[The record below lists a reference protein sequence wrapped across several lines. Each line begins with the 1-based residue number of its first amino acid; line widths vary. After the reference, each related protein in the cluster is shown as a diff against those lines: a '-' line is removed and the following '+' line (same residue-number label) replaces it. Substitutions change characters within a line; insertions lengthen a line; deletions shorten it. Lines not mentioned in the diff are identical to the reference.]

1 MIQVGE
7 HIGRVT
13 VEGLQD
19 ASLGRPRLDRSEL
32 SERWRCHCTCGAVM
46 FRSARALMRA
56 RHRYA
61 DVYGCKRCL
70 SGAPKNLRS
79 QICEATRHDFWLT
92 AWEVCGALY
101 TERHDDAIAYS
112 IAETLALSFGA
123 PRAPPIEDVLG
134 RGARAETTDVISGE
148 PEFARWGTFD
158 DDTLPTLQ
166 AIAEELNLTRERVRQ
181 IEAMAIQRLRLKFW
195 QQGDRET
202 RARLETRAR
211 QGDLPPKRTHRAR
224 RRDYCSRERGSAATG
239 SWIGKAGR
247 GRRGYV
253 GRARRITARQARSG
267 TVRRGAVGK
276 RSDANGAA
284 GTDRHGGAAQG
295 AGTERLARLGMART
309 GLVWCGW
316 RDDDAG
322 HGWATRR

>member
-1 MIQVGE
+1 VRAWVFLLVRADRVQ
-7 HIGRVT
+7 GRVA
-13 VEGLQD
+13 VADLDEHLRERRFVG
-19 ASLGRPRLDRSEL
+19 AAFALDRTL
-32 SERWRCHCTCGAVM
+32 
-46 FRSARALMRA
+46 ALRPKPK
-56 RHRYA
+56 REQ
-61 DVYGCKRCL
+61 RCL

-202 RARLETRAR
+202 RARLETRFGKEIFR
-211 QGDLPPKRTHRAR
+211 RSERTAP
-224 RRDYCSRERGSAATG
+224 
-239 SWIGKAGR
+239 
-247 GRRGYV
+247 
-253 GRARRITARQARSG
+253 
-267 TVRRGAVGK
+267 
-276 RSDANGAA
+276 
-284 GTDRHGGAAQG
+284 GGATIAVASGGQ
-295 AGTERLARLGMART
+295 RQR
-309 GLVWCGW
+309 
-316 RDDDAG
+316 G
-322 HGWATRR
+322 HG